1 MNQFNPAD
9 YPPGLSDED
18 EQMEQD
24 GTSVEKLKYE
34 DAVDMNRVNAF
45 NELVF
50 NLFVRNLI
58 KEGLAEKYVMS
69 KIVDQNGKDG
79 L

>member
-1 MNQFNPAD
+1 MNQFNPVD

-58 KEGLAEKYVMS
+58 KEGLTENTLC
-69 KIVDQNGKDG
+69 QR
-79 L
+79 